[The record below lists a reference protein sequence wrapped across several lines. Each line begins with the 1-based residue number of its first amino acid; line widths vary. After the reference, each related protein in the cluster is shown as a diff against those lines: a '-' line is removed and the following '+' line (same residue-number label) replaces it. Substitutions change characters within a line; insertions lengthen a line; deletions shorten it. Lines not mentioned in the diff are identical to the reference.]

1 MWEVRIAINGQ
12 ENNNTIFKQSPG
24 KRQIER
30 NWKIL
35 GKRSE
40 YRPMGSERKAKKN
53 RLYAVCSRKPM
64 LNSGDRKGNLYMQD
78 VYSGNGLN
86 FLGEKNYIVTT
97 MECYKKLIPDLNGGK
112 FTNHMLQCNPDSS
125 HHYGILVAVPYFREL
140 EEEFENPTPIDADQ
154 RWRLKSVRKCITGP
168 RKKSMTELLFCM
180 LRSGSRGL

>member
-1 MWEVRIAINGQ
+1 M
-12 ENNNTIFKQSPG
+12 
-24 KRQIER
+24 
-30 NWKIL
+30 
-35 GKRSE
+35 
-40 YRPMGSERKAKKN
+40 
-53 RLYAVCSRKPM
+53 
-64 LNSGDRKGNLYMQD
+64 
-78 VYSGNGLN
+78 YSGNGLN

-112 FTNHMLQCNPDSS
+112 FTNHMLECNPDSS
-125 HHYGILVAVPYFREL
+125 HHYGILVAIPYFREL